1 MRGIEERWTTLR
13 LGSVELVE
21 EKHDAVIGGEK
32 IGAWSRTLPHIMH
45 ANCITFHSH
54 FSTAHFS
61 FHIT

>member
-13 LGSVELVE
+13 SGSVKLVE

-45 ANCITFHSH
+45 ANCVTHFTATFLRRIHYS
-54 FSTAHFS
+54 
-61 FHIT
+61 I

>member
-13 LGSVELVE
+13 LGSVELVKE
-21 EKHDAVIGGEK
+21 MHDAVIGGEK

-45 ANCITFHSH
+45 AKLYHSH
-54 FSTAHFS
+54 FSKTHFS

>member
-21 EKHDAVIGGEK
+21 EMHDAVIGGEK

-45 ANCITFHSH
+45 ANYITATSLRAFLIPYNM
-54 FSTAHFS
+54 TP
-61 FHIT
+61 